1 MNMPLEQTNDSSGSE
16 SIEGWDS
23 FTMYVLLD
31 EIETEFKVQFSLDEI
46 LAIKT
51 IKDFKQCLK
60 KHGVQINDK
69 K

>member
-1 MNMPLEQTNDSSGSE
+1 MNMPLEQINDYSGQE

-46 LAIKT
+46 LDIKT
-51 IKDFKQCLK
+51 VKDFKQCLK
-60 KHGVQINDK
+60 KHGVQIND
-69 K
+69 

>member
-1 MNMPLEQTNDSSGSE
+1 MPLEQINDYSGQE

-46 LAIKT
+46 LDIKT
-51 IKDFKQCLK
+51 VKDFKQCLK
-60 KHGVQINDK
+60 KHGVQIND
-69 K
+69 

>member
-1 MNMPLEQTNDSSGSE
+1 MNMPLEQINDNSGPE

-46 LAIKT
+46 LDIKAV
-51 IKDFKQCLK
+51 KDFKQCLK
-60 KHGVQINDK
+60 KHGIQIND
-69 K
+69 